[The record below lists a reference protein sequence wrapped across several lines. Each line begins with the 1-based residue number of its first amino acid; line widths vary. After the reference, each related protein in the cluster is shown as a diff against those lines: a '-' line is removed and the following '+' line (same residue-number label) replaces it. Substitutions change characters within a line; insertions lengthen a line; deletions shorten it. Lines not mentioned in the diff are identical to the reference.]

1 MTDNSRLPGAFA
13 YRWDWQLR
21 GLCREADN
29 ALFFHPSG
37 ERGAAHHAREEAAK
51 AVCAGCPVRIECRR
65 HALQTREPYGVWGG
79 LTEDERQRLLA
90 RSPRGAASSVA

>member
-1 MTDNSRLPGAFA
+1 MADISRLPGAFA
-13 YRWDWQLR
+13 HQWDWQLR
-21 GLCREADN
+21 GLCRETDN

-37 ERGAAHHAREEAAK
+37 ERGAAHQAREAAAK

-65 HALQTREPYGVWGG
+65 YALQTREPYGVWGG

-90 RSPRGAASSVA
+90 RRRQRAASAVA